1 MKKCGQV
8 DNLPEMEINTLSGR
22 QRRRRKIKKKFQ
34 QNNKSNKN
42 KNKKKRSFQGDW
54 MYRRQRAPESLIFR
68 TPLSRLDLFFGF
80 FFSSAIV
87 PHYASIFHADIFTAP
102 IVVWC
107 YTLAFPFLSLS
118 LSLDTRHTNTLA
130 RVSLHKPQG
139 KISRPNRF
147 LQTLCNQLD
156 SVRTLV
162 DRPTKISNGKCA

>member
-80 FFSSAIV
+80 FFLLLQSHTMRQS
-87 PHYASIFHADIFTAP
+87 FTP
-102 IVVWC
+102 TSLQPPQLFGV
-107 YTLAFPFLSLS
+107 TLWPSLFSLFLSLS
-118 LSLDTRHTNTLA
+118 RHQTYKHTRKGLA
-130 RVSLHKPQG
+130 TQTARENKPAQS
-139 KISRPNRF
+139 I
-147 LQTLCNQLD
+147 
-156 SVRTLV
+156 
-162 DRPTKISNGKCA
+162 PTDFMQST